1 MDEDLKKRL
10 QQLTIEDNI
19 WILYIGI
26 IIISLYSNYL
36 ERKYFIYKDNISR
49 KKYKELTT
57 LVFSILLVV
66 YIYFLKDSID
76 SIRSLKENDSYKKK
90 KLVYL
95 SFLASLLITISGLLF
110 LYISIV
116 DNDLSVELA
125 FN

>member
-1 MDEDLKKRL
+1 MDKDLKKRL

-36 ERKYFIYKDNISR
+36 ERKYFIYKDNISK

-95 SFLASLLITISGLLF
+95 SFLSSLLITISGLLF

>member
-1 MDEDLKKRL
+1 MNDDLNKRL
-10 QQLTIEDNI
+10 KQLTIEDNI

-36 ERKYFIYKDNISR
+36 ERKYFIYKDNISK

-57 LVFSILLVV
+57 LVFLILFIV
-66 YIYFLKDSID
+66 YIYFLKESID
-76 SIRSLKENDSYKKK
+76 SIRNLKENDSYKTK
-90 KLVYL
+90 KLTYL